1 MILKEVPCAFCGA
14 SVVGSLFVVCGA
26 CDVPMHHDCWGV
38 SATCPAYGCGSSE
51 AVDPAIALF
60 RRASAPVKV
69 EPALV
74 PVAARRLEKLDQ
86 RIAVTEQAIRPYV
99 RVLGASLTLAGVAM
113 ALGVTLASPG
123 LIFAAIGLLTAGSL
137 GCAIGSGEPARR
149 LQLARD
155 ERDRLLLELE

>member
-60 RRASAPVKV
+60 RRAAAPVKV

-86 RIAVTEQAIRPYV
+86 RIATTEQALRPYV
-99 RVLGASLTLAGVAM
+99 RMFAASFAIAGAAM
-113 ALGVTLASPG
+113 ALGVKLASPG
-123 LIFAAIGLLTAGSL
+123 LIFASIAVLTAGAL
-137 GCAIGSGEPARR
+137 GSAIGSGEGARR